1 VLDVLADRAPLPAR
15 ESSTSPVQ
23 RVFTGRHGEATAP
36 MFVAAGYALASYDA
50 FGVPGPVATHLLQA
64 PWL

>member
-1 VLDVLADRAPLPAR
+1 
-15 ESSTSPVQ
+15 
-23 RVFTGRHGEATAP
+23 VFTGRHGEATAP